1 MTDMMYPPLAGAERR
16 LQAMG
21 FGAVA
26 MGRRV
31 FLVGGSARAHAAHCH
46 LHENIWK
53 ASGAARSAIG
63 GVRLL
68 IAM

>member
-1 MTDMMYPPLAGAERR
+1 LS
-16 LQAMG
+16 
-21 FGAVA
+21 F
-26 MGRRV
+26 
-31 FLVGGSARAHAAHCH
+31 ARKYL

-63 GVRLL
+63 GARLL

>member
-1 MTDMMYPPLAGAERR
+1 
-16 LQAMG
+16 MG

-31 FLVGGSARAHAAHCH
+31 FLVGGSSRAHAAHCH

>member
-1 MTDMMYPPLAGAERR
+1 
-16 LQAMG
+16 
-21 FGAVA
+21 

-31 FLVGGSARAHAAHCH
+31 FLAGGSERAHTRAAHSH
-46 LHENIWK
+46 LHENFWK

-63 GVRLL
+63 GARLL

>member
-1 MTDMMYPPLAGAERR
+1 
-16 LQAMG
+16 
-21 FGAVA
+21 

-31 FLVGGSARAHAAHCH
+31 FLVGGSARAHALAAHCH

-63 GVRLL
+63 GARLL

>member
-1 MTDMMYPPLAGAERR
+1 
-16 LQAMG
+16 
-21 FGAVA
+21 

-31 FLVGGSARAHAAHCH
+31 FLSDGSARAHALAVHCH
-46 LHENIWK
+46 RHLQENIWK

-63 GVRLL
+63 GARLL